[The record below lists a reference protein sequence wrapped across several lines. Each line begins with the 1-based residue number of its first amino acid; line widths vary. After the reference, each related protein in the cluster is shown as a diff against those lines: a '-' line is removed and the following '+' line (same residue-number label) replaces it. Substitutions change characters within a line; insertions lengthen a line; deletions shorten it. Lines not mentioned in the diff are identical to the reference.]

1 MAYARDVK
9 VCMYCLHLRG
19 AYVTVT
25 PIHGINYATGGLVP
39 GWNVYVKP
47 HLPQYWRSWWKDI
60 YRVVGSNSCFLLE
73 GNCTYKD
80 ASPAGRALAT
90 KTLDLAIRLHLVILE
105 DGHLDLL
112 ALMLYLFG
120 GLYTNTGWYIKES
133 PDRGMKHAL

>member
-1 MAYARDVK
+1 M
-9 VCMYCLHLRG
+9 
-19 AYVTVT
+19 T
-25 PIHGINYATGGLVP
+25 
-39 GWNVYVKP
+39 
-47 HLPQYWRSWWKDI
+47 
-60 YRVVGSNSCFLLE
+60 CFLLE

-120 GLYTNTGWYIKES
+120 CLYTNTVVHQGVTRK
-133 PDRGMKHAL
+133 RLKHTL